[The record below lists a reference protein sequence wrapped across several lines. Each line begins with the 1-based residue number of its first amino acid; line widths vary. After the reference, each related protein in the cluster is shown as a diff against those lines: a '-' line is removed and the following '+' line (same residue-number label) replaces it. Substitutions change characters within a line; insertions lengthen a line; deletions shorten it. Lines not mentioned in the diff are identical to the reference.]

1 MALQAQ
7 VDRFSPRRLFRLG
20 PLLAWVI
27 ATLVGCG
34 SEGPAGPKIHAENVW
49 ARPAVASEEM
59 SGMSDTGDTAM
70 GHAQSGTSAVYMTL
84 VNEGREAERLIRA
97 RTELAEVAE
106 IHETRMEGEVMK
118 MQHLPDGLEIPAGG
132 EVELK
137 PGGYHIMLI
146 GLKRDLNEGDRFT
159 VVLEFEKRGPL
170 TVEVQVR
177 QP

>member
-1 MALQAQ
+1 MSLQAQ
-7 VDRFSPRRLFRLG
+7 ADGFSPRRSFLLR

-27 ATLVGCG
+27 ANLVACG
-34 SEGPAGPKIHAENVW
+34 SEGPAAPLIHTENVW
-49 ARPAVASEEM
+49 ARPAVALAETSGTSEA
-59 SGMSDTGDTAM
+59 GGAAM
-70 GHAQSGTSAVYMTL
+70 GHAQSGTGAVYMML

-97 RTELAEVAE
+97 HTELAEVAE

-118 MQHLPDGLEIPAGG
+118 MQLLPDGLEIPAGG

-159 VVLEFEKRGPL
+159 LVLEFEKSGRL
-170 TVEVQVR
+170 TVEVPVR